1 MKPLLVWQ
9 PTQAGVA
16 GRIRGRDGVSG
27 VAPLHTLNMMRGF
40 GVALHAIAACRAL
53 EISRGSPPDAM
64 CVEPAPWQ
72 FSHWIFETF
81 CSAAGMA
88 AKLPACKTVGAVQP
102 NVVISWLNPLLGT
115 VAAVSKPTVWQP
127 QQALV

>member
-1 MKPLLVWQ
+1 MQSPAV
-9 PTQAGVA
+9 
-16 GRIRGRDGVSG
+16 
-27 VAPLHTLNMMRGF
+27 TLF
-40 GVALHAIAACRAL
+40 
-53 EISRGSPPDAM
+53 EISRASPPDAM

-102 NVVISWLNPLLGT
+102 NVAINWLNPPLGT
-115 VAAVSKPTVWQP
+115 VALVSKPTVWQP
-127 QQALV
+127 QQALVYGYGTPFTLAPLPSILLEKMVE